1 MGKSQELYNTA
12 RKVIPGGTQLL
23 SKRPEMFLPE
33 KWPAYYSKVKGCHV
47 WDLDGNEYMDAITMG
62 IGSCILGYADDDIN
76 AAVKEVIDCGSM
88 SSLNAPEEVELAE
101 LLLKLH
107 PWAESVRYAKSG
119 GESLSIAVRIARA
132 HTKKDVVLFCGYHG
146 WSDWYL
152 SANLHENTAL
162 DGHLL
167 KGLEPLGVP
176 RGLLNT
182 AKPFMFNDLHA
193 FKKLVAENKGNIAA
207 VVLEPIR
214 DSYPY
219 KEFMS
224 EIRRITA
231 EEGIVLIIDEVT
243 AGFRICCGGSHLALG
258 ITPDIAVL
266 AKAIANG
273 YPMAAII
280 GKKEVMEAAQ
290 LTFISSTFWTER
302 IGLAAAV
309 ATIKKYQRENVS
321 EHLNKIGKMVHDGW
335 IELAAKHGMKLH
347 VSDVYPILHFAF
359 EYENSLVLKTLFTQ
373 EMLKKGFLAS
383 NVFYASFAHK
393 ENDVK
398 NYLSAVDS
406 VFEYISQAIKNGN
419 AELLLDGPV
428 CHEGFQRLT

>member
-1 MGKSQELYNTA
+1 MGKSQELYKSA
-12 RKVIPGGTQLL
+12 RQIIPGGTQLL

-62 IGSCILGYADDDIN
+62 IGSCVIGYADDEIN
-76 AAVKEVIDCGSM
+76 AAVKYVIDCGSM

-182 AKPFMFNDLHA
+182 AKPFMFNDLDA
-193 FKKLVAENKGNIAA
+193 FKKLVAENKGNVAA

-214 DSYPY
+214 DSYPD

-224 EIRRITA
+224 EIRRITK

-243 AGFRICCGGSHLALG
+243 AGFRICCGGSHLVLG

-280 GKKEVMEAAQ
+280 GRKEVMEAAQ
-290 LTFISSTFWTER
+290 STFISSTFWTER

-309 ATIKKYQRENVS
+309 ATIKKYQRENVNI
-321 EHLNKIGKMVHDGW
+321 HLDKIGKMVHDGW
-335 IELAAKHGMKLH
+335 LELATKHNIKLH

-359 EYENSLVLKTLFTQ
+359 EYENTLVLKTLFTQ

-393 ENDVK
+393 EADVQS
-398 NYLSAVDS
+398 YLSAVDL
-406 VFEYISQAIKNGN
+406 VFEYISQAIKTGN
-419 AELLLDGPV
+419 AESLLEGPV